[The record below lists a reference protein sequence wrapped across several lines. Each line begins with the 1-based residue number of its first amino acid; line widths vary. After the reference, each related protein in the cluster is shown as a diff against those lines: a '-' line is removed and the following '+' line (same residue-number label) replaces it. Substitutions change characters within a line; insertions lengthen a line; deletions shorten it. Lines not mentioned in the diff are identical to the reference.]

1 MDSFVYTMALL
12 HCWIV
17 KVWTVLPA
25 YFTFLSHEPQD
36 EYQGLRLEA
45 PSLLIPQDGET
56 TYIFQLVAAGDV
68 H

>member
-1 MDSFVYTMALL
+1 
-12 HCWIV
+12 
-17 KVWTVLPA
+17 LPA